1 MDLHANRFSPGGG
14 LNFRLD
20 YASTAGIRAVFP
32 ATEGKTT
39 KFPPAIDSRRGPCI
53 MRGIP
58 RMLTLLKIRNLAL
71 VDELAWELGPGL
83 IGVTGETGA
92 GKSVIVGAL
101 KLVLGERADK
111 SLIRTGEDSCSV
123 EAVFELS
130 DPREINAILEDGGLE
145 ACDDTQLIVRRVIGQ
160 TANRQFVNDS
170 PVTLALLKRL
180 GEHLVDLHGPHD
192 HQSLLSTERQL
203 AMLDAYAGAEA
214 AHATYREHH
223 RAWRAK
229 ATELDELRHAEN
241 ASEQE
246 IELLRYQ
253 IQEIEAAQ
261 LKAEDEQELED
272 RWRRA
277 SNSTRLVE
285 TAANAAAALGG
296 DDGILTR
303 LADVQR
309 LVRDLEKLDPS
320 IREQTA
326 SLETAVLELQDLESN
341 LADYVEEL
349 DINPA
354 EAAALEERVNLIE
367 SLKRKYGPTLADVI
381 ARRDSAA
388 ARLDTIENR
397 GEKLETLE
405 RELAACRATLDASGK
420 ALTTVRRKAA
430 PKLAKEISIQ
440 LKDLGFKQSSFEAP
454 LHALSDPAPQG
465 FESIEFQ
472 FGPNP
477 GEPLL
482 PLRQIAS
489 SGEISRVMLAVKSAL
504 ADQDATPLMVFDE
517 IDANVGGE
525 VARAVGRKMAALG
538 TRHQVVAI
546 THFPQV
552 AATASLHFVVE
563 KEISGGRTR
572 SRLFP
577 VNGETRIQELV
588 RMLGGG
594 GEQARAMAASLLSAT

>member
-1 MDLHANRFSPGGG
+1 
-14 LNFRLD
+14 
-20 YASTAGIRAVFP
+20 
-32 ATEGKTT
+32 
-39 KFPPAIDSRRGPCI
+39 
-53 MRGIP
+53 
-58 RMLTLLKIRNLAL
+58 MLTLLKIRNLAL
-71 VDELAWELGPGL
+71 VDELVWELGPGL

-123 EAVFELS
+123 EAVFELG
-130 DPREINAILEDGGLE
+130 DPREINAILEDGGLMP
-145 ACDDTQLIVRRVIGQ
+145 CDDTQLIVRRVIGQ
-160 TANRQFVNDS
+160 SANRQFVNDS
-170 PVTLALLKRL
+170 PVTLNLLKRL

-192 HQSLLSTERQL
+192 HQSLLSAERQL
-203 AMLDAYAGAEA
+203 AMLDAYAGADK
-214 AHATYREHH
+214 AHATYRETH

-229 ATELDELRHAEN
+229 VSELDELRHAEN

-253 IQEIEAAQ
+253 IQEIDAAH
-261 LKAEDEQELED
+261 LKPEDEQDLED

-277 SNSTRLVE
+277 SNASRLME
-285 TAANAAAALGG
+285 TAAAAAAALAGE
-296 DDGILTR
+296 DGVLTR
-303 LADVQR
+303 LAEVQR

-320 IREQTA
+320 ILEQTA
-326 SLETAVLELQDLESN
+326 SLETAVLELQDLEGN
-341 LADYVEEL
+341 LTSYAEEL
-349 DINPA
+349 DIDPA
-354 EAAALEERVNLIE
+354 GAAALEERVNLME
-367 SLKRKYGPTLADVI
+367 SLKRKYGPSLADVLT
-381 ARRDSAA
+381 RRESAA
-388 ARLDTIENR
+388 VRLDTIENR
-397 GEKLETLE
+397 GEKLEALE
-405 RELAACRATLDASGK
+405 KQLAACRAALDAAGNS
-420 ALTTVRRKAA
+420 LTTIRKKAA
-430 PKLAKEISIQ
+430 PKLAKEISSQ

-454 LHALSDPAPQG
+454 LRALTEPGAQG
-465 FESIEFQ
+465 FETVEFQ

-504 ADQDATPLMVFDE
+504 ADQDDTPLMVFDE

-525 VARAVGRKMAALG
+525 IARAVGRKMAALG

-552 AATASLHFVVE
+552 AATASLHFVVD
-563 KEISGGRTR
+563 KEVTNGRTR
-572 SRLFP
+572 SRLFA

-594 GEQARAMAASLLSAT
+594 GEQARAMASALLNAAD

>member
-1 MDLHANRFSPGGG
+1 
-14 LNFRLD
+14 
-20 YASTAGIRAVFP
+20 
-32 ATEGKTT
+32 
-39 KFPPAIDSRRGPCI
+39 
-53 MRGIP
+53 
-58 RMLTLLKIRNLAL
+58 MLTLLKIRNLAL
-71 VDELAWELGPGL
+71 VDELVWELGPGL

-111 SLIRTGEDSCSV
+111 SLIRTGEESCSV
-123 EAVFELS
+123 EAVFDLG
-130 DPREINAILEDGGLE
+130 DAREINTLLEDGGL
-145 ACDDTQLIVRRVIGQ
+145 APCDDTQLIVRRVIGQ

-170 PVTLALLKRL
+170 PVTLHLLKRL

-192 HQSLLSTERQL
+192 HQSLLSVERQL
-203 AMLDAYAGAEA
+203 AMLDAYAGADK
-214 AHATYREHH
+214 AHAAYRENH

-229 ATELDELRHAEN
+229 AAELDELRHAEN
-241 ASEQE
+241 ASAQE

-253 IQEIEAAQ
+253 IQEIDAAN
-261 LKAEDEQELED
+261 LKPDDEQDLED

-277 SNSTRLVE
+277 SNASRLME
-285 TAANAAAALGG
+285 TAAAAAAALAGE
-296 DDGILTR
+296 DGVLTR

-309 LVRDLEKLDPS
+309 LVRELEKLDPS

-326 SLETAVLELQDLESN
+326 SLETAVLELQDLEGN
-341 LADYVEEL
+341 LTSYAEEL
-349 DINPA
+349 DIDPA
-354 EAAALEERVNLIE
+354 GAAALEERVNLIE
-367 SLKRKYGPTLADVI
+367 SLKRKYGPSLADVLG
-381 ARRDSAA
+381 RRDSAA

-397 GEKLETLE
+397 DGKLETLE
-405 RELAACRATLDASGK
+405 RELAACRAALDAAGK
-420 ALTTVRRKAA
+420 DLTTLRRKAA
-430 PKLAKEISIQ
+430 PKLAREISGQ
-440 LKDLGFKQSSFEAP
+440 LKDLGFKQSSFEVP
-454 LHALSDPAPQG
+454 LRALAEPGAQG
-465 FESIEFQ
+465 LEAVEFQ

-482 PLRQIAS
+482 PLRQVAS

-504 ADQDATPLMVFDE
+504 AGQDATPLMVFDE

-563 KEISGGRTR
+563 KEVTNGRTR

-577 VNGETRIQELV
+577 VSGETRVQELV

-594 GEQARAMAASLLSAT
+594 GEQARAMAAALLNAAE

>member
-1 MDLHANRFSPGGG
+1 
-14 LNFRLD
+14 
-20 YASTAGIRAVFP
+20 
-32 ATEGKTT
+32 
-39 KFPPAIDSRRGPCI
+39 
-53 MRGIP
+53 
-58 RMLTLLKIRNLAL
+58 MLSLLKIRNLAL

-83 IGVTGETGA
+83 ISVTGETGA

-101 KLVLGERADK
+101 KLVLGERAEK

-123 EAVFELS
+123 EAVFELK
-130 DPREINAILEDGGLE
+130 DPAEINAILQDGGLDPCE
-145 ACDDTQLIVRRVIGQ
+145 DTQLIIRRVIGQ
-160 TANRQFVNDS
+160 TANRQFINDS
-170 PVTLALLKRL
+170 PVTLTLLKRL

-203 AMLDAYAGAEA
+203 AMLDAYAGADSA
-214 AHATYREHH
+214 VGSYRDAY
-223 RAWRAK
+223 RIWRGKSA
-229 ATELDELRHAEN
+229 ELEEIRHAEN

-246 IELLRYQ
+246 LDLLRYQ
-253 IQEIEAAQ
+253 LQEIDGAN
-261 LKAEDEQELED
+261 LKPEDEQDLED

-277 SNSTRLVE
+277 SNASRLVE
-285 TAANAAAALGG
+285 NAAAAAAALNG
-296 DDGILTR
+296 DDGIIER
-303 LADVQR
+303 LSEVQR

-320 IREQTA
+320 IRERTA
-326 SLETAVLELQDLESN
+326 SLETACLELQDLESN
-341 LADYVEEL
+341 LADYVDEL
-349 DINPA
+349 DIDPA
-354 EAAALEERVNLIE
+354 EAATLEERVNLLE
-367 SLKRKYGPTLADVI
+367 SLKRKYGPSLADVLT
-381 ARRDSAA
+381 RRDTAA

-405 RELAACRATLDASGK
+405 RELSACRAALDAAGK
-420 ALTTVRRKAA
+420 ALGTARRKAA
-430 PKLAKEISIQ
+430 PKLAKEISSQ

-454 LHALSDPAPQG
+454 LKALAEPGPQG
-465 FESIEFQ
+465 LETIEFQ

-552 AATASLHFVVE
+552 AATAGHHFVVE
-563 KEISGGRTR
+563 KEVSGGRTR
-572 SRLFP
+572 SRLYP

-594 GEQARAMAASLLSAT
+594 GEQARAMAASLLNP

>member
-1 MDLHANRFSPGGG
+1 
-14 LNFRLD
+14 
-20 YASTAGIRAVFP
+20 
-32 ATEGKTT
+32 
-39 KFPPAIDSRRGPCI
+39 
-53 MRGIP
+53 
-58 RMLTLLKIRNLAL
+58 MLTLLKIRNLAL
-71 VDELAWELGPGL
+71 VDELVWELGPGL

-111 SLIRTGEDSCSV
+111 SLIRTGEESCSV
-123 EAVFELS
+123 EAVFELK
-130 DPREINAILEDGGLE
+130 DAREINAILEDGGLSPCE
-145 ACDDTQLIVRRVIGQ
+145 DTQLIVRRVIGQ
-160 TANRQFVNDS
+160 SANRQFVNDS
-170 PVTLALLKRL
+170 PVTLNLLKRL

-192 HQSLLSTERQL
+192 HQSLLSAERQL
-203 AMLDAYAGAEA
+203 AMLDAYASADK
-214 AHATYREHH
+214 AHAIYREDH
-223 RAWRAK
+223 RAWRNK
-229 ATELDELRHAEN
+229 TTELDELRHAEN

-253 IQEIEAAQ
+253 IQEIDAAN
-261 LKAEDEQELED
+261 LKPEGEQDLED

-277 SNSTRLVE
+277 SNASRLVE
-285 TAANAAAALGG
+285 TAAAAAAALGG
-296 DDGILTR
+296 EDGVLTR

-309 LVRDLEKLDPS
+309 FVRDLEKLDPS

-326 SLETAVLELQDLESN
+326 SLEAAAVELQDLESN
-341 LADYVEEL
+341 LTEYAEQL
-349 DINPA
+349 DIDPA

-367 SLKRKYGPTLADVI
+367 SLKRKYGPSLADVL
-381 ARRDSAA
+381 ARRESAA

-405 RELAACRATLDASGK
+405 KEVAACRGALDLAGK
-420 ALTTVRRKAA
+420 NLTALRKKAA
-430 PKLAKEISIQ
+430 PKLAKEISSQ

-454 LHALSDPAPQG
+454 LRALAEPGPQG
-465 FESIEFQ
+465 YEAVEFQ

-504 ADQDATPLMVFDE
+504 AEQDDTPLMVFDE

-563 KEISGGRTR
+563 KEVTHGRTR

-577 VNGETRIQELV
+577 VHGETRIQELV

-594 GEQARAMAASLLSAT
+594 GEQARAMAAALLNAAD

>member
-1 MDLHANRFSPGGG
+1 
-14 LNFRLD
+14 
-20 YASTAGIRAVFP
+20 
-32 ATEGKTT
+32 
-39 KFPPAIDSRRGPCI
+39 
-53 MRGIP
+53 
-58 RMLTLLKIRNLAL
+58 MLTLLKIRNLAL

-83 IGVTGETGA
+83 ISVTGETGA

-101 KLVLGERADK
+101 KLVLGERAEK
-111 SLIRTGEDSCSV
+111 NLIRTGEETCSV
-123 EAVFELS
+123 EAVFELK
-130 DPREINAILEDGGLE
+130 DPSEVNAVLEDGGL
-145 ACDDTQLIVRRVIGQ
+145 ARCDDTQLIIRRVIGQ
-160 TANRQFVNDS
+160 TANRQFINDS

-192 HQSLLSTERQL
+192 HQSLLSVERQL
-203 AMLDAYAGAEA
+203 AMLDAYAGADA
-214 AHATYREHH
+214 AVSIYRESY
-223 RAWRAK
+223 RSWRTK
-229 ATELDELRHAEN
+229 AAELEEIRHAEN

-246 IELLRYQ
+246 LELLRYQ
-253 IQEIEAAQ
+253 LQEIDAAQ
-261 LKAEDEQELED
+261 LKPEDETDLED

-277 SNSTRLVE
+277 SNASRLVE
-285 TAANAAAALGG
+285 AAAAATAALNG
-296 DDGILTR
+296 DDGILER
-303 LADVQR
+303 LSEVQR

-320 IREQTA
+320 IRDRTA
-326 SLETAVLELQDLESN
+326 SLETACLELQDLESN
-341 LADYVEEL
+341 LADYSDEL
-349 DINPA
+349 EINPA
-354 EAAALEERVNLIE
+354 EAASLEERVNLLE
-367 SLKRKYGPTLADVI
+367 SLKRKYGPSLTDVL
-381 ARRDSAA
+381 ARRDAAA

-405 RELAACRATLDASGK
+405 RELAACRATLDAGGK
-420 ALTTVRRKAA
+420 SLSTLRRKAA
-430 PKLAKEISIQ
+430 PKLAKEISTQ
-440 LKDLGFKQSSFEAP
+440 LKDLGFKQSIFEAP
-454 LHALSDPAPQG
+454 LKTLIDPSPQG
-465 FESIEFQ
+465 LESIEFQ

-552 AATASLHFVVE
+552 AATAAHHFVVE
-563 KEISGGRTR
+563 KEISAGRTR

-577 VNGETRIQELV
+577 VSGETRIQELV

-594 GEQARAMAASLLSAT
+594 GEQARAMAASLLNP

>member
-1 MDLHANRFSPGGG
+1 
-14 LNFRLD
+14 
-20 YASTAGIRAVFP
+20 
-32 ATEGKTT
+32 
-39 KFPPAIDSRRGPCI
+39 
-53 MRGIP
+53 
-58 RMLTLLKIRNLAL
+58 MLTLLKIRNLAL
-71 VDELAWELGPGL
+71 VDELVWELGPGL

-111 SLIRTGEDSCSV
+111 SLIRTGEESCSV
-123 EAVFELS
+123 EAVFELG
-130 DPREINAILEDGGLE
+130 DAREINAILEDGGLVP
-145 ACDDTQLIVRRVIGQ
+145 CDDTQLIVRRVIGQ

-170 PVTLALLKRL
+170 PVTLNLLKRL

-192 HQSLLSTERQL
+192 HQSLLSAERQL
-203 AMLDAYAGAEA
+203 AMLDAYAGAEK
-214 AHATYREHH
+214 AHAAYRENH

-253 IQEIEAAQ
+253 IQEIESAHI
-261 LKAEDEQELED
+261 KPEDEQDLED

-277 SNSTRLVE
+277 SNASRLVE
-285 TAANAAAALGG
+285 TAAAAAAALAGE
-296 DDGILTR
+296 DGVLTR

-326 SLETAVLELQDLESN
+326 SLEAAVLELQDLEGN
-341 LADYVEEL
+341 LTSYAEEL

-354 EAAALEERVNLIE
+354 EAATLEERVNLIE
-367 SLKRKYGPTLADVI
+367 SLKRKYGPSLADVL

-405 RELAACRATLDASGK
+405 KELAACRAALDAAGK
-420 ALTTVRRKAA
+420 NLTALRKKAA
-430 PKLAKEISIQ
+430 PKLAKEISGQ

-454 LHALSDPAPQG
+454 LRALTEPGSQG
-465 FESIEFQ
+465 FEAIEFQ

-504 ADQDATPLMVFDE
+504 ADQDDTPLMVFDE

-563 KEISGGRTR
+563 KEVTNGRTR

-577 VNGETRIQELV
+577 VHGETRIQELV

-594 GEQARAMAASLLSAT
+594 GEQARAMASALLNAAD